1 MTEVFA
7 TTPTLDTVVT
17 DTQEAEGLTVTPKS
31 YGRLSWE
38 RFLRHKLALL
48 GMFGLVLITVAFIV
62 GPWISDYTFD
72 QTDVLNRRAGPSWDH
87 PFGTDAIG
95 RDLFVRTMLG
105 GRYSLRIGMLV
116 ALVATAFGTLLG
128 AAAGYFGGWTDTAVS
143 QAVNLILVV
152 PALIVLS
159 VFALK
164 FGAKP
169 NGIAFVLALLLWTR
183 IARVV
188 RGVVLQFREQE
199 FVMAARAAGAGS
211 GRILFR
217 HILPN
222 VLGAVV
228 VEVTLLIGA
237 AIVLE
242 STLSFLGLGV
252 KPPIPTL
259 GNLVF
264 EAKGDIGADPIR
276 VLLPGFMIVF
286 IVLCVNFL
294 GDGLRD
300 AIDPRSRVEKD

>member
-1 MTEVFA
+1 MTELMA
-7 TTPTLDTVVT
+7 TIPSDEQVITA
-17 DTQEAEGLTVTPKS
+17 EAEGLTFEPKS
-31 YGRLSWE
+31 FGRLSWE
-38 RFLRHKLALL
+38 RFLRHRLALL
-48 GMFGLVLITVAFIV
+48 GMFGLLVITLAFIV
-62 GPWISDYTFD
+62 GPWLSDYSFD
-72 QTDVLNRRAGPSWDH
+72 QPDVLNRRAGPSWEH

-105 GRYSLRIGMLV
+105 GRYSLRIGALV
-116 ALVATAFGTLLG
+116 ALLATLVGTLLG
-128 AAAGYFGGWTDTAVS
+128 ASAGFFGGKIDTLVS
-143 QAVNLILVV
+143 QAINLILVV

-159 VFALK
+159 VFALR
-164 FGAKP
+164 FGARP
-169 NGIAFVLALLLWTR
+169 NGIAVVLAFLLWTR

-252 KPPIPTL
+252 QPPNASLGTL
-259 GNLVF
+259 VRD
-264 EAKGDIGADPIR
+264 AKGSIESDPVR
-276 VLLPGFMIVF
+276 VLIPGMFIVL

-300 AIDPRSRVEKD
+300 ALDPRSKTERG

>member
-7 TTPTLDTVVT
+7 TVPSADTVLT
-17 DTQEAEGLTVTPKS
+17 EEAEGLTVKPKS
-31 YGRLSWE
+31 YSRLSWE
-38 RFLRHKLALL
+38 RFVRHKLALL

-62 GPWISDYTFD
+62 GPWLSSFSFD
-72 QTDVLNRRAGPSWDH
+72 QPDVLNRRAGPSWTH

-105 GRYSLRIGMLV
+105 GRYSLRIG
-116 ALVATAFGTLLG
+116 ALVAVLATVLGTLLG
-128 AAAGYFGGWTDTAVS
+128 AAAGFFGGWVDTVVS
-143 QAVNLILVV
+143 QAINLVLVV

-159 VFALK
+159 VFALR
-164 FGAKP
+164 FGARP
-169 NGIAFVLALLLWTR
+169 NGIALVLALLLWTR

-264 EAKGDIGADPIR
+264 EAKGDIGTDPIR

-300 AIDPRSRVEKD
+300 AIDPRSRADEKE